1 MKIRV
6 RLAYIAVGAVAAAI
20 ASASLATEQTVTA
33 RLVGYNASVVYPW
46 LTAPWENNYVPT
58 NKNDVISLYGSG
70 GNKLMLTMPAA
81 TEFAIDSIVD
91 SPENTY
97 LRFAVGNAPTRVT
110 VRQMRGYS
118 SNWPISFLYDQN
130 WKVNNAYS
138 GFVFVG
144 DKSEPTEV
152 CSYYLGTLP
161 YFAVSAEDGAARI
174 NKMMHKGAFVKEGSG
189 ELTVAG
195 PVGADSV
202 AIVSG
207 GSFGVDAVIESTD
220 ESPAP
225 GAFCHVDSSSN
236 IYSFYDEASGLT
248 YVTNWADVRMNG
260 FEAFNNNWKSGS
272 VLIGCPYVSSK
283 TVNGRCLVD
292 FGKYRPM
299 TEGPGDDSPSG
310 ALNWSS
316 AANNIREIFMA
327 VEMKEIL

>member
-1 MKIRV
+1 
-6 RLAYIAVGAVAAAI
+6 
-20 ASASLATEQTVTA
+20 
-33 RLVGYNASVVYPW
+33 
-46 LTAPWENNYVPT
+46 
-58 NKNDVISLYGSG
+58 
-70 GNKLMLTMPAA
+70 
-81 TEFAIDSIVD
+81 
-91 SPENTY
+91 
-97 LRFAVGNAPTRVT
+97 
-110 VRQMRGYS
+110 MRGYS

-138 GFVFVG
+138 GFVFAG

-161 YFAVSAEDGAARI
+161 YFAVSEEDGAARI
-174 NKMMHKGAFVKEGSG
+174 NKMMHKGAFVKEGPG

-327 VEMKEIL
+327 VEMKEDRGVTSAEVAPIGHSGTCPFLMFSTTNSIFKQDSVVFSADIRVNGCPILPQADQSDPLQIRVISCKVLSEVSGSSFGSC